1 MDFFFSFHLLLFM
14 YSNFF
19 FCFLAYLL
27 YAYRAVVDKQLRA
40 ASYANSI

>member
-1 MDFFFSFHLLLFM
+1 MDIFLPFHLLLFM

-27 YAYRAVVDKQLRA
+27 YAYLAVVDKQL
-40 ASYANSI
+40 